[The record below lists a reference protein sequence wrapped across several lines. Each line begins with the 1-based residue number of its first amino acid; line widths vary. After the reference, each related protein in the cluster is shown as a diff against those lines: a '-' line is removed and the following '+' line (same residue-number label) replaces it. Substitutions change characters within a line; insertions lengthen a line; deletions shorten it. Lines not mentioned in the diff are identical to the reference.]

1 MYRVYF
7 DNIEQD
13 VKDIININSVIAL
26 TIIRED
32 GITSTEQILREKTE
46 MELQFTGCAYDYIC
60 GKIATDRCT
69 EIQFSIEDTDT
80 GISFNGVINVSM
92 CELKIAQ
99 RIGKT
104 KIKDNSFSAYI
115 RDYMNTNVSLFASI
129 TKDCSN
135 LESALENF
143 VLKKAPA
150 SSTASRTVVG
160 FDVLKVLQF
169 LVNYHTD
176 NNIDVVSTYLTTNK
190 YMITTGS
197 NMTLSGTTSEMIYPE
212 ISINGLFQELRKKLR
227 LYMGI
232 ERYPNGVPY
241 LRIEQEN
248 YFFADTPL
256 ISISDVPINLTQ
268 SYDIDR
274 NFNSISMGSE
284 ATEMADEATE
294 IFYPQKRFI
303 AWNNERYLSCGSCL
317 SNKDSSI
324 DAVSQYIIDSNIIYE
339 ALNFSGSDYKYNDSI
354 FLIKYKVE
362 SGINTS
368 DRTTVDGLAVYNIQ
382 INNETSL
389 ANWIDYFG
397 KCITLSS
404 YPKNGFWIQ
413 NKEWESETTI
423 FVVDGLFTFCQQDRV
438 SFPFVGY
445 DNEATIQ
452 NFVGSITT
460 SANLCYPE
468 TAGVSVNF
476 DYFEVL
482 ANGSYN
488 FVASVANFRQLDLL
502 GDNFP
507 LDFMISI
514 DIYDDDTFTTILNS
528 YTNTVTGQDALNDG
542 INISVTTGDIPLVI
556 GNCVLLS
563 ISYYCP
569 SGDAATGNI
578 THGAD
583 MIDLRMI
590 ADSNSCNQQN
600 DENQNSKPY
609 LVEFDYPLC
618 AEDYLLIKDNKSGY
632 IEIAGNR
639 YWIKELTY
647 KQGLSQL
654 KLMGNSSL
662 C

>member
-241 LRIEQEN
+241 LRIEQED

-284 ATEMADEATE
+284 TTEMADEATE

-413 NKEWESETTI
+413 HKDYEISVAASIGGPTTCVGDI
-423 FVVDGLFTFCQQDRV
+423 VIMPFT
-438 SFPFVGY
+438 GY
-445 DNEATIQ
+445 DNEVTIQ
-452 NFVGSITT
+452 THTGSVYVPSSLCASPTSVGS
-460 SANLCYPE
+460 S
-468 TAGVSVNF
+468 NF
-476 DYFEVL
+476 SYFEAL
-482 ANGSYN
+482 TTADYR
-488 FVASVANFRQLDLL
+488 FVASVANFRQT
-502 GDNFP
+502 NFTENTI
-507 LDFMISI
+507 LVDFRISI
-514 DIYDDDTFTTILNS
+514 LVYTDDTFATLDS
-528 YTNTVTGQDALNDG
+528 RYDNTVSGVDVTAGSV
-542 INISVTTGDIPLVI
+542 NISVDTGIVNI
-556 GNCVLLS
+556 SAGQCVAVFIEWEILFD
-563 ISYYCP
+563 YYP
-569 SGDAATGNI
+569 FSMDFE
-578 THGAD
+578 AD